1 MSAYIELWTGQ
12 PLKLWS
18 GSGRGNRRGSGRGEC
33 APVGKGS
40 PASNDTEELVNH
52 WHSQSA
58 HLLIKGKRKHQPT
71 ASNDAKLGPGMP
83 TLESKEGMLA
93 TG

>member
-1 MSAYIELWTGQ
+1 MGIDVVRAERNVLLLG
-12 PLKLWS
+12 
-18 GSGRGNRRGSGRGEC
+18 
-33 APVGKGS
+33 
-40 PASNDTEELVNH
+40 PAGNDTKQLWNY
-52 WHSQSA
+52 WHYQLA